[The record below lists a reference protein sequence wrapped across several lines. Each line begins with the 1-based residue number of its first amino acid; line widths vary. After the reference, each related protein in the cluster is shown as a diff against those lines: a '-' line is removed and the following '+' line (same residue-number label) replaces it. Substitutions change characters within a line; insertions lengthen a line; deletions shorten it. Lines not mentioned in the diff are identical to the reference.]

1 MNKDNDKISNF
12 LEITLLKPNITL
24 KFTNTIYFRFSKKL
38 KMVHLTKKNIK
49 YVFDFWDCKLLSE
62 WASIFLLAFLACLIR
77 KKCCCL
83 YNIPILNECENL
95 TNILMNRQ
103 LYNWKFGNANFE
115 RDFNNMQWHLHSIK
129 FSKDFLCYK
138 PENLFKLFRNPQIS
152 K

>member
-12 LEITLLKPNITL
+12 LKITLLKPKITL

-115 RDFNNMQWHLHSIK
+115 RDFLKQHAMTFTFHQI
-129 FSKDFLCYK
+129 
-138 PENLFKLFRNPQIS
+138 FKRFFMLQAWKSFQII
-152 K
+152 